1 MAKTGINPSM
11 NALSTLLFVAVLV
24 LLLILNKRDI
34 DLVDFE
40 V

>member
-1 MAKTGINPSM
+1 M
-11 NALSTLLFVAVLV
+11 NALSTLLFVAVLA
-24 LLLILNKRDI
+24 LLLLLNKRDI